1 MNQSNKKK
9 KKAETQLKINQLD
22 EMLWRST
29 PLGKF
34 LSSIKKDTAKISR
47 SGPTTTKNE
56 KRSWVVRIPSAFVF
70 TGSKTGG
77 FQTVVKAE
85 TQDQAWDEA
94 AKCNEWEILDFF
106 ISHMKVFPQDPL

>member
-1 MNQSNKKK
+1 MSKKNKNEK
-9 KKAETQLKINQLD
+9 TQRQLEIDQLD

-34 LSSIKKDTAKISR
+34 LSTIKRKASRDSR
-47 SGPTTTKNE
+47 SGAVTYKTE

-70 TGSKTGG
+70 TGAKTGG
-77 FQTVVKAE
+77 FQTIVMAE
-85 TQDQAWDEA
+85 TRDQAWEEA
-94 AKCNEWEILDFF
+94 SKCDEWEILDFF